1 MIQDKKIK
9 EKFKDEF
16 GATVEDFM
24 QSTAEDEQNAA
35 KNEKSENFVKTEI
48 KNEFKEEQQNIDSE

>member
-48 KNEFKEEQQNIDSE
+48 KNEFKEEQKNVDSE